1 MMKKVI
7 STDKAPKAIGPYSQ
21 AIDAGNFIFISGQ
34 IPVDPVTGEIKSDI
48 KGATVQI
55 MENIKAILENAGL
68 NLSSVIKTTV
78 FLTDMEDFKEF
89 NSVYGSFFEK
99 DPPARST
106 VAVEE
111 LPRGVRIEIEAVAYK
126 G

>member
-1 MMKKVI
+1 MKKVI